1 MPSDR
6 EALLVTKRFK
16 FPVPSADGT
25 RLEVREFQPGEFL
38 PRQAWDLAPARS
50 RRAMA
55 NTGFVRDPLTVEIN
69 QVTGQAD
76 PVPVG
81 KPSRTVLLPPTTVLR
96 DGQEKVIHGVDA
108 LEADREARAAQTR
121 PPSGTRLN
129 PKVWGDRQQEA
140 PADRPRAQSGTR
152 LNPKVWGEQTVAP
165 VEVAR
170 PTPKRRGRPPKQKA

>member
-6 EALLVTKRFK
+6 EGLEVAKRFK

-50 RRAMA
+50 RRTMT

-69 QVTGQAD
+69 PITGTPD

-81 KPSRTVLLPPTTVLR
+81 KPATVV
-96 DGQEKVIHGVDA
+96 VHGYDR
-108 LEADREARAAQTR
+108 REAERQAKQ
-121 PPSGTRLN
+121 
-129 PKVWGDRQQEA
+129 RQQPEK
-140 PADRPRAQSGTR
+140 PA
-152 LNPKVWGEQTVAP
+152 
-165 VEVAR
+165 
-170 PTPKRRGRPPKQKA
+170 PKRRGRPPKQKA